1 MYYWIT
7 ILLLLQKKYFYD
19 EKWLLVNAKKWVGL
33 GGIFFFFFFASAY
46 ECERA
51 SNNVG
56 KKYLFLESYT
66 EFTNSQYIMKADT
79 FLCCRNQYVALINTK
94 QSQ

>member
-1 MYYWIT
+1 MSRFRWY
-7 ILLLLQKKYFYD
+7 L
-19 EKWLLVNAKKWVGL
+19 
-33 GGIFFFFFFASAY
+33 FFFFFASAY